1 MTAFTTLI
9 SVVELA
15 ARIDDV
21 MLFDCSFDL
30 GDTEAGRAR
39 FAEGHIPGAAYLHVD
54 EDLSA
59 RPDGHN
65 GRHPLPD
72 RDAFAARL
80 AAAGLG
86 QGQQVVAYDASGG
99 PYAARLWWMLHWLGH
114 EAVAVLDGGIQAW
127 RDAGLPLEEG
137 AARARPR
144 GNFKAAAAPGAA
156 TVSADDIMASLG
168 DRSLLVID
176 ARSAER
182 FAGAPDPLDPV
193 SGHIPG
199 ARNRFYRD
207 NLTLEGLFKPAA
219 QLAVEFDAVT
229 GDVPLDRVVLQCGS
243 GITAAHDLL
252 AMAVAGRKGARLYP
266 GSWSEWI
273 SDPNRPVERDEGKSA

>member
-9 SVVELA
+9 SAGELA

-30 GDTEAGRAR
+30 GDTEAGRAH
-39 FAEGHIPGAAYLHVD
+39 FAEGHIPGAVYLHVD

-72 RDAFAARL
+72 RAAFAARL
-80 AAAGLG
+80 AEAGLR

-99 PYAARLWWMLHWLGH
+99 PYAARLWWMLNWLGH

-127 RDAGLPLEEG
+127 TDAGLPLEQG
-137 AARARPR
+137 AAKARPR
-144 GNFKAAAAPGAA
+144 GDFVSSATPGAL

-182 FAGAPDPLDPV
+182 FAGAPSPLDPV

-199 ARNRFYRD
+199 ARNLCYRD
-207 NLTLEGLFKPAA
+207 NLTPEGLFRP
-219 QLAVEFDAVT
+219 AVELAADYDAVM

-273 SDPNRPVERDEGKSA
+273 SDPARPVERDEGKPA